1 MAEKITN
8 NMASQYS
15 KTIVLL
21 SLFIYKINIKKL
33 HFTSSEANP
42 TFGHANAN
50 FSVFLTVQGMNF

>member
-1 MAEKITN
+1 
-8 NMASQYS
+8 MASQYS